1 VSPSVNPPARGVF
14 AVTTTRRRR
23 FLWAAW
29 WTAEPTRDPFRRPD
43 ESRGGARTREEA
55 RAEAERAAGQPLTEI
70 DASFAVAWA
79 RTLRGEAP
87 WPKPRPARRAPPRMP
102 PPGEGEE
109 ASTPRGR
116 PSFARG
122 LSPFA
127 VLGVTAGAE
136 IAEIRRAFRRLALR
150 THPDRGGEADAFMRV
165 KWAYDEA
172 MRRHQR

>member
-1 VSPSVNPPARGVF
+1 MSPPSRGVF

-29 WTAEPTRDPFRRPD
+29 WTAEPTREPLRRPD
-43 ESRGGARTREEA
+43 ASRGGARTREEA

-70 DASFAVAWA
+70 DEAFAVAWA
-79 RTLRGEAP
+79 RTLRGDAP
-87 WPKPRPARRAPPRMP
+87 WPKPRPPRRAPPPPPPP
-102 PPGEGEE
+102 PPGEE
-109 ASTPRGR
+109 ARAPRGR

-127 VLGVTAGAE
+127 VLGVPVGAE
-136 IAEIRRAFRRLALR
+136 IVEIRRAFRRLALR
-150 THPDRGGEADAFMRV
+150 THPDRGGEAAAFMRV

-172 MRRHQR
+172 MRRKKS